1 MQQLNPYIFCNDN
14 AEEMALFYRDVL
26 SARIGMMLT
35 FGDMQEKPSW
45 YTDDIKDKFAHIV
58 LKTGDFYLMLCDYAG
73 FSEPFNGYH
82 GFSINSA
89 ANSEKEGKEYFNAL
103 SNGGTVTVPYEPCSW
118 AKRFGALEDKFQ
130 IKWTVIFE

>member
-1 MQQLNPYIFCNDN
+1 MQQMNPYIFCNDN
-14 AEEMALFYRDVL
+14 AEEMALFYRDAL

-58 LKTGDFYLMLCDYAG
+58 LKTGDFYLTLCDYAG
-73 FSEPFNGYH
+73 FPEPFNGYH
-82 GFSINSA
+82 GFSINIA

-103 SNGGTVTVPYEPCSW
+103 SNGGTMTVPYEPCS
-118 AKRFGALEDKFQ
+118 
-130 IKWTVIFE
+130 